1 VKKSEATRQK
11 ILEAALRLFRK
22 RGFERT
28 TMRDVAKAAGV
39 ALGAAYYYFP
49 SKDALVLAYYDG
61 TQEAHTKLAREG
73 MKLADSLEGRLRVLF
88 HTKLDGIERDRK
100 LLSALFRS
108 VGDPSSELSIFS
120 KQAKRV
126 RDESIAL
133 FQEALE
139 PEDLPPELRTTLS
152 LAFWSLSMGLVLYF
166 IHDTSPK
173 QEKTRRLI
181 DDSVALLTSLMP
193 VAPLLAP
200 ASSAVL
206 AVLRDA
212 GLSPDQ

>member
-1 VKKSEATRQK
+1 MKKSEATKKK

-49 SKDALVLAYYDG
+49 SKDALVLAYYD
-61 TQEAHTKLAREG
+61 TTTETHMLEARVG
-73 MKLADSLEGRLRVLF
+73 MEMADSLEGRLRVIF
-88 HTKLDGIERDRK
+88 HTKLDGIARDRK

-120 KQAKRV
+120 AQAKRV
-126 RDESIAL
+126 RDESIAI
-133 FQEALE
+133 FREALE
-139 PEDLPPELRTTLS
+139 KENLPPELRETLA

-166 IHDTSPK
+166 IHDESPK
-173 QEKTRRLI
+173 QEKTRQLI
-181 DDSVALLTSLMP
+181 DDSVALVTAMMP
-193 VAPLLAP
+193 VVPLLAP
-200 ASSAVL
+200 ASSSVMS
-206 AVLRDA
+206 VLRNA
-212 GLSPDQ
+212 GLTSR

>member
-1 VKKSEATRQK
+1 MTKSEATKQK
-11 ILEAALRLFRK
+11 ILEAALKLFRK

-61 TQEAHTKLAREG
+61 TQDAHGAVAREAMKDAPALDARLRIVLHTKI
-73 MKLADSLEGRLRVLF
+73 D
-88 HTKLDGIERDRK
+88 TIEKDRK

-120 KQAKRV
+120 TQAKRV

-133 FQEALE
+133 FHEAFALE
-139 PEDLPPELRTTLS
+139 ELPQELKTTLA
-152 LAFWSLSMGLVLYF
+152 LAMWSLSMGLVLFF
-166 IHDTSPK
+166 IHDESPK
-173 QEKTRRLI
+173 HEKTRLLI
-181 DDSVALLTSLMP
+181 DRSVELVTSMMP
-193 VAPLLAP
+193 MAPLLGP
-200 ASSAVL
+200 VGSSVL
-206 AVLRDA
+206 AVLREADLT
-212 GLSPDQ
+212 G

>member
-1 VKKSEATRQK
+1 MKKSEATREK

-61 TQEAHTKLAREG
+61 TQSAHTALARAG
-73 MKLADSLEGRLRVLF
+73 MKRATSLEGRLRAVL
-88 HTKLDGIERDRK
+88 HTKIDTIARDRK

-108 VGDPSSELSIFS
+108 IGDPSSDLSIFAN
-120 KQAKRV
+120 KTKRV

-133 FQEALE
+133 FREALA
-139 PEDLPPELRTTLS
+139 PEDLPSELKTTLT
-152 LAFWSLSMGLVLYF
+152 LAFWSLSMGLVLFF
-166 IHDTSPK
+166 IHDESPGQK
-173 QEKTRRLI
+173 KTRTLI
-181 DDSVALLTSLMP
+181 DRSVDLF
-193 VAPLLAP
+193 APLLPMAP
-200 ASSAVL
+200 MFAPIGSSVL
-206 AVLRDA
+206 EVLREV
-212 GLSPDQ
+212 GLADDV

>member
-1 VKKSEATRQK
+1 MKKSEATRKK
-11 ILEAALRLFRK
+11 ILEAALRIFRR

-49 SKDALVLAYYDG
+49 SKDALVLAYYAN
-61 TQEAHTKLAREG
+61 TQETHSAVAREG
-73 MKLADSLEGRLRVLF
+73 MKLADSLEGRLRVVL
-88 HTKLDGIERDRK
+88 HTKLDTIERDRK

-108 VGDPSSELSIFS
+108 VGDPASELSIFS
-120 KQAKRV
+120 TRAKQV
-126 RDESIAL
+126 RDESITL
-133 FQEALE
+133 FHEALA
-139 PEDLPPELRTTLS
+139 PEELPAELRSALG

-173 QEKTRRLI
+173 QEKTRRLV
-181 DDSVALLTSLMP
+181 DQSVTLLASMMP
-193 VAPLLAP
+193 MAPLLAP
-200 ASSAVL
+200 MGASVI

-212 GLSPDQ
+212 GLSER